1 MDNLNKTFETDAY
14 KNKTKIK
21 VESAEIVVH
30 GTIDKPYYEIKY
42 LIIGEYE
49 YRIGCSSYDINN
61 VFGWLEECFEIVA
74 SSVSNP
80 LQRGSVYMN
89 HFNKEKLLHNLT
101 CFGCEYKEDCEDDFE
116 HGNSHCDE
124 KYQDAVAFA
133 NENKVIF

>member
-1 MDNLNKTFETDAY
+1 MDDLNKTSETEMN

-42 LIIGEYE
+42 FVIGEDE
-49 YRIGCSSYDINN
+49 YRIGYSSYDLKN
-61 VFGWLEECFEIVA
+61 VFGWLQECFEVVGQSIP
-74 SSVSNP
+74 NP
-80 LQRGSVYMN
+80 LQRSNVYMN
-89 HFNKEKLLHNLT
+89 DFNKEELLHNLT

-116 HGNSHCDE
+116 YGNSHCDK